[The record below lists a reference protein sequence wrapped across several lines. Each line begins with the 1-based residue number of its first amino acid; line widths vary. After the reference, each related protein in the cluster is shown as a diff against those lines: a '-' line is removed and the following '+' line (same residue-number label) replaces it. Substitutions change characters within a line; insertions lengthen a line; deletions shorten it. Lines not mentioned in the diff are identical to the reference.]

1 VAGVGKTALA
11 GALAGDI
18 GADLIRLQCYEG
30 LDVNHAV
37 YEWDYGRQLLEIR
50 LYEASGATDRAALR
64 HAIFS
69 EAFLLKR
76 PLLQAIEPRQRPVVL
91 LIDEIDRADEEFE
104 GYLLEVLSE
113 YQITVPE
120 LGTIRAATPPRVLLT
135 SNRTR
140 EVHDALKRRCIYQW
154 IEYPSY
160 ERELAIVT
168 AAHPRAS
175 AGLSAQVTALVQ
187 ELRSADLYKVPGISE
202 TLDWVAALVALDR
215 QEVDAAALDDT
226 LGVVLKARE
235 DVDAM
240 RGGRLSAALN
250 RALARGV
257 RHSG

>member
-1 VAGVGKTALA
+1 V
-11 GALAGDI
+11 
-18 GADLIRLQCYEG
+18 
-30 LDVNHAV
+30 
-37 YEWDYGRQLLEIR
+37 WDFGGQMLEIR
-50 LYEASGATDRAALR
+50 VLEASGAGDRAAMR
-64 HAIFS
+64 QAIFS

-76 PLLQAIEPRQRPVVL
+76 PLLQAIEPRERPVVL

-120 LGTIRAATPPRVLLT
+120 LGTIRAVTPPRVVLT

-140 EVHDALKRRCIYQW
+140 EIHDALKRRCVYQW

-175 AGLSAQVTALVQ
+175 GRLAERVTALVQ

-202 TLDWVAALVALDR
+202 TLDWVAALVALDQR
-215 QEVDAAALDDT
+215 DADVGAIEET

-235 DVDAM
+235 DVAAIRGDRLRTVLTRAM
-240 RGGRLSAALN
+240 
-250 RALARGV
+250 ARGV
-257 RHSG
+257 QTSG